1 MYSKTISLRFPKNV
15 VNEPVVVNL
24 VKEYDL
30 SCLIEDEEMSIIKKL
45 LQYPLVFEWAALYRE
60 PHRITYYL
68 QELAGVFHSYYNKHR
83 VIGDDAKLTAARLS
97 LCRAVQLVLEEGL
110 KVLGVSAPERM

>member
-1 MYSKTISLRFPKNV
+1 MT
-15 VNEPVVVNL
+15 
-24 VKEYDL
+24 
-30 SCLIEDEEMSIIKKL
+30 IIKKL
-45 LQYPLVFEWAALYRE
+45 LQYPLVFEGAALYRE

-83 VIGDDAKLTAARLS
+83 VIGDDVKLTAARLS